1 MRVDFYGIYRPIA
14 GGKSIEFNVDRSGTV
29 RDVLKAIIARFPF
42 LRDELFDARGNLY
55 AYLPIYVNGR
65 NPRLLANG
73 LDTRLKPE
81 DVLNIFSPIAS
92 GKINVELVNQETH
105 SEMEHP
111 Q

>member
-14 GGKSIEFNVDRSGTV
+14 GGKSIEFDADCSSTV
-29 RDVLKAIIARFPF
+29 RDVLEAIIARFPF
-42 LRDELFDARGNLY
+42 LRDELFDARGNLF

-81 DVLNIFSPIAS
+81 DVLSIFSPIAS
-92 GKINVELVNQETH
+92 GKINVEDIQKPTVL
-105 SEMEHP
+105 
-111 Q
+111 